1 MPAGGLIDVFALLES
16 KRPAKRALQAASDWL
31 LNFCAQPAVRNSL
44 PIVVDAFD
52 LLSRNRAVSP
62 RLAET
67 VGCWVTRECAQ
78 RRFPIRVSLDLLVA
92 FAGVNQ
98 RHEGL
103 LSLLSKNLS
112 AELALDGLGEIEI
125 SSLAGAYARLEYLD
139 EEVMAAILKVLAE
152 RSTRLAWR
160 TYAVVLHAMATLRYR
175 PTEVNPLG
183 WGGRLSWLQA
193 RDYSAVLWA
202 CGSLQWKVDERIRR
216 RCLRD
221 LGSSTREVTPIDICS
236 ILTAFA
242 YDAGE
247 VDLAEVI
254 DISVGKRYAPS
265 AMLGRQLA
273 AAMAGNFGVMNL
285 LKLDSLRVIRMVL
298 GTYERDKKEASSS
311 GAEQEVRTVL
321 GRMGVLTEAEVGV
334 GSLPYHRNMPTILP
348 LLHALLLVVVSAR
361 QNDRNSSPSLRP
373 PQNGGVLCPLSPG
386 AQHFGYIEVD
396 DENNGGLPYRYFY
409 GIIEADKNPETSPT
423 FLFVG
428 GGLGSSSIEDAN
440 SIWVDA
446 PGPTGFSLG
455 PIEPDLAAVV
465 VNLANFLGD
474 LFEDHGN
481 LNRDLHLVG
490 TSASASVVAMLG
502 SIIVRKPQLKI
513 NLKGVMMRYSV
524 VGPLSIYQ
532 GCLTMAKER
541 RLLPA
546 EELDKM
552 AQDLKTCET
561 KIAKCN
567 SGGPGGPPDLAAC
580 ADATKV
586 CESVTLGPL
595 KKKGTS

>member
-1 MPAGGLIDVFALLES
+1 
-16 KRPAKRALQAASDWL
+16 
-31 LNFCAQPAVRNSL
+31 
-44 PIVVDAFD
+44 
-52 LLSRNRAVSP
+52 
-62 RLAET
+62 
-67 VGCWVTRECAQ
+67 
-78 RRFPIRVSLDLLVA
+78 
-92 FAGVNQ
+92 
-98 RHEGL
+98 
-103 LSLLSKNLS
+103 
-112 AELALDGLGEIEI
+112 
-125 SSLAGAYARLEYLD
+125 
-139 EEVMAAILKVLAE
+139 
-152 RSTRLAWR
+152 
-160 TYAVVLHAMATLRYR
+160 
-175 PTEVNPLG
+175 
-183 WGGRLSWLQA
+183 
-193 RDYSAVLWA
+193 
-202 CGSLQWKVDERIRR
+202 
-216 RCLRD
+216 
-221 LGSSTREVTPIDICS
+221 
-236 ILTAFA
+236 
-242 YDAGE
+242 
-247 VDLAEVI
+247 
-254 DISVGKRYAPS
+254 
-265 AMLGRQLA
+265 
-273 AAMAGNFGVMNL
+273 
-285 LKLDSLRVIRMVL
+285 
-298 GTYERDKKEASSS
+298 
-311 GAEQEVRTVL
+311 
-321 GRMGVLTEAEVGV
+321 
-334 GSLPYHRNMPTILP
+334 
-348 LLHALLLVVVSAR
+348 
-361 QNDRNSSPSLRP
+361 SSPSLRP

-595 KKKGTS
+595 KKKGTSIFDVRASTGEEEQFFKTNPGPAGDFLDKIDVQTKLGVSKEYVSPNFEVPAVAAAFDKFTTYDTTSFVTDILDGGIEVVVVAGNYDYITNAIGNLNWMTGLKGKDNYGEKLRAVQPKTLKYPKGGVLGTVRALKYATTGAKIAFINVTDGGHYSDLNNPRVIQRSFQDFLYGRLW